1 MLLANTCWH
10 SKRNFAIHINSC
22 NITKLNRHSVKG
34 ELFAALNLSNYFIY
48 SSFFSSVKQFGALV
62 RKLDVNL
69 DTISTKVNSAL
80 TRLEKKY
87 DVMLALY
94 QRFEK

>member
-1 MLLANTCWH
+1 MTGLYV
-10 SKRNFAIHINSC
+10 FFFFFPDIF
-22 NITKLNRHSVKG
+22 V
-34 ELFAALNLSNYFIY
+34 
-48 SSFFSSVKQFGALV
+48 SFCSVKQFLALV
-62 RKLDVNL
+62 RKMDVNL

-80 TRLEKKY
+80 SHLEKKY

>member
-1 MLLANTCWH
+1 MQGILP
-10 SKRNFAIHINSC
+10 F
-22 NITKLNRHSVKG
+22 TKICG
-34 ELFAALNLSNYFIY
+34 YFC
-48 SSFFSSVKQFGALV
+48 SVKQFVDLV
-62 RKLDVNL
+62 KKLDVNL

-87 DVMLALY
+87 DVMFALY

>member
-1 MLLANTCWH
+1 M
-10 SKRNFAIHINSC
+10 
-22 NITKLNRHSVKG
+22 G
-34 ELFAALNLSNYFIY
+34 
-48 SSFFSSVKQFGALV
+48 LV

-69 DTISTKVNSAL
+69 DTISSKVNSAL
-80 TRLEKKY
+80 ARLEKKY

>member
-1 MLLANTCWH
+1 MEVTSML
-10 SKRNFAIHINSC
+10 IP
-22 NITKLNRHSVKG
+22 
-34 ELFAALNLSNYFIY
+34 
-48 SSFFSSVKQFGALV
+48 SFFFCSVKQFIDLV

-80 TRLEKKY
+80 SRLDKKY